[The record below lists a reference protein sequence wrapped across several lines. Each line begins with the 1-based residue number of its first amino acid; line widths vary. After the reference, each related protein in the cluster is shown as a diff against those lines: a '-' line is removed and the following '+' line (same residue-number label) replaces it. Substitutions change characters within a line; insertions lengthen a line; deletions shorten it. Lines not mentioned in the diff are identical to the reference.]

1 MAQLTRIGD
10 LIGSFVSR
18 DFKRKRLYSHEDE
31 DVESP
36 VKKTKNVSRCHVKI
50 RLFSIFPTMLLSST
64 LNLRIF
70 TSYFQ
75 ANG

>member
-1 MAQLTRIGD
+1 MAQLTRIGE

-18 DFKRKRLYSHEDE
+18 DYKRKRLHSHSDE

-36 VKKTKNVSRCHVKI
+36 VKKTKNVSRCHVKF
-50 RLFSIFPTMLLSST
+50 RLFSIFATILLSCT
-64 LNLRIF
+64 LNFYIF